1 MPSFPPYNDRVSDAD
16 GQRLLTN
23 LLTFHRH
30 NIDDVLVPPRLPLET
45 VDQFLADNVK
55 PSLTGEAAEH
65 IADVA
70 HFYHRTASVPLF
82 QALLTGNERS
92 DDDLRRS
99 IEALRAIGNLGDA
112 DAQKAA
118 ADYYLKLL
126 AHPRFDTIALPMIEL
141 LFHLSPVPP
150 QPPADALQA
159 RIARLLAH
167 EQDKDDPS
175 PFLLAARRNL
185 ASDLPATLAAR
196 AAKDKLPPLAEP
208 AARAKP
214 LARFYL
220 GLDNVGQANW
230 VKWSASEL
238 MAIVL
243 ATGAPPG
250 NTTPV
255 NAALHAALAAIPP
268 KDPEEFRTL
277 ATGRGVKAL
286 NFFAAKLTP
295 EEQTALDH
303 DNTRR
308 FQLQG

>member
-1 MPSFPPYNDRVSDAD
+1 MPTFPPYNDRLSDAD
-16 GQRLLTN
+16 ATRLLTDR
-23 LLTFHRH
+23 LTFHRH

-45 VDQFLADNVK
+45 VERFLAENVK
-55 PSLTGEAAEH
+55 PTLNAEAAEH
-65 IADVA
+65 IVDVA
-70 HFYHRTASVPLF
+70 HFYHRTDSVKLF

-92 DDDLRRS
+92 SDDLRRS
-99 IEALRAIGNLGDA
+99 VESLRAIGNLGDA
-112 DAQKAA
+112 EAQKAA

-126 AHPRFDTIALPMIEL
+126 AHPQFDTVAVPMIEL
-141 LFHLSPVPP
+141 LFHLSPVPS

-159 RIARLLAH
+159 RIARLLAA
-167 EQDKDDPS
+167 ETDKDNPS

-196 AAKDKLPPLAEP
+196 AAKDKLPPLAAAP
-208 AARAKP
+208 ARAKL

-230 VKWSASEL
+230 FKWSAFEL

-243 ATGAPPG
+243 TAGPD
-250 NTTPV
+250 PV

-286 NFFAAKLTP
+286 NFFAAHLTP
-295 EEQTALDH
+295 EEKTALDH